1 MLLPK
6 PLPRLQTDPT
16 DAPGAIITELLRKC
30 PPGEFSRA
38 KTIASSIR
46 DPSYSLKAFYGDIQ
60 AAFPEVRLYFIEAAN
75 TKQGRRSSDVGF
87 ERHDTSSGISS
98 AQEYLRTVGAF
109 FAVYWLMRIGVD
121 GERGF
126 SFGVDEDTWVPLTR
140 EQVSDGMSATDTK
153 GSGKKNAIR
162 SRMDPQ
168 AAFFSMGPTERA
180 LAFHMNTQWDKLNAM
195 LCDAGLLVKKAYGFE
210 VVVERVVALLALTAI
225 HDIMKIDMLLPTVQ
239 PQHAPYEGFAEGDKI
254 NDHDVALGYIF
265 EHYSECLPSFCAL
278 GKSMQKTVRFTQTK
292 LGFNHGWLVQAE
304 AAPGPL
310 FSTFK
315 RVLSS
320 KSDRVEESDVS
331 FYFVHWV
338 TDLAGAEPT
347 PLRGSEK
354 FVLKFPHPVL
364 HSFISS
370 FSLVGTL
377 VDSSET
383 AVYEKFLLQC
393 WTGSQKE
400 LGAPPRGKHAIAL
413 MRLVVQV
420 QHLPLQHRLLDAF
433 SKLGKDDVEV
443 LCREMSLTGCKGQD
457 YESHPTVQG
466 GPVFLVYYSPAFLR
480 VATRSDA
487 LAGLRMLAEVYRQA
501 RTLWPFDSDKHT
513 EHVTIRIDQIKEHT
527 PQHVMEG
534 HLWGEGWLLVK
545 HNDREAIVEHHPLY
559 TLNQNSSGLL
569 AKAYRILG
577 FWQLTDDDDD
587 ELISELEE
595 LRRQRMRPTA
605 GGARPK
611 STQLEA

>member
-1 MLLPK
+1 
-6 PLPRLQTDPT
+6 
-16 DAPGAIITELLRKC
+16 
-30 PPGEFSRA
+30 
-38 KTIASSIR
+38 
-46 DPSYSLKAFYGDIQ
+46 
-60 AAFPEVRLYFIEAAN
+60 
-75 TKQGRRSSDVGF
+75 
-87 ERHDTSSGISS
+87 
-98 AQEYLRTVGAF
+98 
-109 FAVYWLMRIGVD
+109 
-121 GERGF
+121 
-126 SFGVDEDTWVPLTR
+126 
-140 EQVSDGMSATDTK
+140 
-153 GSGKKNAIR
+153 
-162 SRMDPQ
+162 
-168 AAFFSMGPTERA
+168 
-180 LAFHMNTQWDKLNAM
+180 
-195 LCDAGLLVKKAYGFE
+195 
-210 VVVERVVALLALTAI
+210 
-225 HDIMKIDMLLPTVQ
+225 
-239 PQHAPYEGFAEGDKI
+239 
-254 NDHDVALGYIF
+254 
-265 EHYSECLPSFCAL
+265 
-278 GKSMQKTVRFTQTK
+278 MQKTVRFTQTK

-587 ELISELEE
+587 EFISELEE

-605 GGARPK
+605 AGARPK